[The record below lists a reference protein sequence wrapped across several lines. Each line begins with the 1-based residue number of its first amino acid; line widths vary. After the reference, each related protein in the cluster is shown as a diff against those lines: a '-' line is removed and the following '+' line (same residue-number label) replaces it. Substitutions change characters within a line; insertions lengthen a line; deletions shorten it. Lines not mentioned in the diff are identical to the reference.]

1 MYNTNFEKVI
11 IMANVQTYYVSTQG
25 NVKLSTNFVVKEF
38 ACKDGTDKVLID
50 LDLVNVLQKIRDK
63 LGVSITINSGY
74 RTKSHNA
81 NVNGDPNSL
90 HLQGRAADIVAA
102 GKTTLEIAACAESV
116 GAHGILRYITNGF
129 VHVDTRDNPG
139 FYNVTNGAFT
149 RVNSFGNSNN
159 PSTISAIQTT
169 LNSRYDTGLA
179 VDGIYGAN
187 TKRGMIKGLQT
198 ELNKQYNAGL
208 AVDGYWGA
216 KTKAACPIIYGGSG
230 NIQYI
235 IQAGLYCIAGF
246 TSLAVDGAYGVNT
259 INAVKSFQAKKGLS
273 SVDGRTGPDT
283 FAALFG

>member
-1 MYNTNFEKVI
+1 
-11 IMANVQTYYVSTQG
+11 MANVKTYYVSTQG
-25 NVKLSTNFVVKEF
+25 NVKLTTNFVVKEF

-63 LGVSITINSGY
+63 LATPITINSGY
-74 RTKSHNA
+74 RTEAHNA
-81 NVNGDPNSL
+81 KVHGEPNSL
-90 HLQGRAADIVAA
+90 HLDGRAADIVAT

-116 GAHGILRYITNGF
+116 GAHGILRYIDGNF

-139 FYNVTNGAFT
+139 FYNVTSNGSTNVYT
-149 RVNSFGNSNN
+149 RVNSFSNSSN
-159 PSTISAIQTT
+159 PSTISTIQST
-169 LNSRYDTGLA
+169 LNSRYNAGLV

-187 TKRGMIKGLQT
+187 TKKAMIKGLQT
-198 ELNKQYNAGL
+198 ELNKQYSAGL
-208 AVDGYWGA
+208 TVDGYWGA

-246 TSLAVDGAYGVNT
+246 TSLTVDGAYGANT
-259 INAVKSFQAKKGLS
+259 ISAVKSFQERKSLS
-273 SVDGRTGPDT
+273 PIDGRTGPDT